1 MDHPTVH
8 SHTACRHN
16 KWLCATIVIYLLL
29 VFLFAAGTALP
40 CLLAWPVSFLALS
53 SLFLLPRSLTAAF
66 LFCALGDF
74 AGQLGSFVF
83 QMLFFALGHIWFILF
98 FARRHAALNK
108 RWFFL
113 LRSILLI
120 LIVWAY
126 ATIAVHVADVPL
138 RLGVV
143 VYTLLIATMAFEACR
158 FGSPLTAAG
167 GWLFI
172 VSDAVLA
179 YNKFTAD
186 IPDAGIVIMSTYYLA
201 QLLLFTGAALRHKTA
216 EAPTAQPP
224 HKPC

>member
-1 MDHPTVH
+1 MNHPTVH
-8 SHTACRHN
+8 SHAASRRN
-16 KWLCATIVIYLLL
+16 KWFPASIVIYLLL
-29 VFLFAAGTALP
+29 VLLFAAGTALP
-40 CLLAWPVSFLALS
+40 CLLAWPVTFLALS

-66 LFCALGDF
+66 LFCALGDL

-83 QMLFFALGHIWFILF
+83 QMVFFALGHIWFILF

-108 RWFFL
+108 RWLLL
-113 LRSILLI
+113 LRSVLLI

-126 ATIAVHVADVPL
+126 VAIAVHVADVPL
-138 RLGVV
+138 RLGIV

-158 FGSPLTAAG
+158 FGSLLTAAG

-179 YNKFTAD
+179 YNKFAAG
-186 IPDAGIVIMSTYYLA
+186 IPCAGIVIMSTYYLA
-201 QLLLFTGAALRHKTA
+201 QLLLFTGAASRHKTA
-216 EAPTAQPP
+216 EAPTTCPP